1 PLSGEP
7 AKSLCLEAPCL
18 FKAIPGST
26 GNAARHLGAAHQNGV
41 QSGGPVRRLH
51 GLLAVGAHGQHH
63 GVRGDGLGLT
73 GSHVLHGHAGI
84 SDGSE
89 PVAGVDLRI
98 IGLDTAVNVVE
109 HHAEN
114 PLAHGGVHLHHGE
127 AVALLQ
133 DHLRALQARQA
144 GAHQHHL
151 AGARGLTQ
159 DDVLRQHGLVDA
171 GDGLRHHRRRTGS
184 QKHPHGVQG
193 RHGLRRG
200 LGVQLHGDAQLPG
213 LQRQH
218 VGDVLE
224 VGLVG
229 RQLGDVQRAAQGG
242 LLLQQRH
249 GEAPLGQ

>member
-1 PLSGEP
+1 
-7 AKSLCLEAPCL
+7 
-18 FKAIPGST
+18 
-26 GNAARHLGAAHQNGV
+26 
-41 QSGGPVRRLH
+41 
-51 GLLAVGAHGQHH
+51 
-63 GVRGDGLGLT
+63 
-73 GSHVLHGHAGI
+73 
-84 SDGSE
+84 
-89 PVAGVDLRI
+89 
-98 IGLDTAVNVVE
+98 
-109 HHAEN
+109 
-114 PLAHGGVHLHHGE
+114 
-127 AVALLQ
+127 
-133 DHLRALQARQA
+133 
-144 GAHQHHL
+144 
-151 AGARGLTQ
+151 TQ

-249 GEAPLGQ
+249 GEAPLGQDDGALQAAGAAAHDYHGAAVAVLLEVLPAVAVLPAQPGVQGALHRHGVAQQPLPAVHAADALTDALRLAGPGLVH